1 MFTVTISGKR
11 RAHDRVKKS
20 NGRRQQISIQEF
32 NFLPAKSEGTASISN
47 RLKYFNKG
55 NYDLSKSRGTKHS
68 YSREADD
75 YCKTQ
80 TTDND
85 VYYNADISLEET
97 VAEDRD
103 ISWRDGR
110 RLN

>member
-1 MFTVTISGKR
+1 ML
-11 RAHDRVKKS
+11 
-20 NGRRQQISIQEF
+20 IQEF
-32 NFLPAKSEGTASISN
+32 NFLPAKSERELCKKKSTASRSK

-55 NYDLSKSRGTKHS
+55 NYVLRKSRGTKHS

-85 VYYNADISLEET
+85 VYYNADIALVET

>member
-1 MFTVTISGKR
+1 M
-11 RAHDRVKKS
+11 
-20 NGRRQQISIQEF
+20 SIQEF
-32 NFLPAKSEGTASISN
+32 NFLPAKSERELYKKKKGGTASRSK

-75 YCKTQ
+75 NCKTQ

-85 VYYNADISLEET
+85 VYYNADIALVET

>member
-1 MFTVTISGKR
+1 MRIIELKKVMADVSKCQSRSSTSYQP
-11 RAHDRVKKS
+11 RVKGNFVKKKKKS
-20 NGRRQQISIQEF
+20 
-32 NFLPAKSEGTASISN
+32 TASRSK

-75 YCKTQ
+75 NCKTQ

-85 VYYNADISLEET
+85 VYYNADIALVE
-97 VAEDRD
+97 R
-103 ISWRDGR
+103 WRKTEIFHGGTAGG
-110 RLN
+110 